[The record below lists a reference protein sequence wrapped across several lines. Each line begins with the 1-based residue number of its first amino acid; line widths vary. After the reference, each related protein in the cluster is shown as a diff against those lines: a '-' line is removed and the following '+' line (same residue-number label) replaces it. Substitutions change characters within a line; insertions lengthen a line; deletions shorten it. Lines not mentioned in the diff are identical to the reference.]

1 MIIYITLAYGLIVTA
16 GAVAVHILKC
26 REVKL
31 ARLDAAAW
39 KRLADCFG
47 SMIGPNAKESA
58 QYLTRAKKAEARA
71 DHYASSW
78 GRVMRKL
85 RLAEQANKDMR
96 TELMRRQNEDRI
108 AA

>member
-16 GAVAVHILKC
+16 GAVGVHILKC
-26 REVKL
+26 REVKS
-31 ARLDAAAW
+31 ARDV
-39 KRLADCFG
+39 
-47 SMIGPNAKESA
+47 AKGLLRRAISA
-58 QYLTRAKKAEARA
+58 ERRS